1 MTQPIPM
8 TWVDVDLAAIQQN
21 VRQLR
26 RLLRPTTQLMAII
39 KANAYGHG
47 LLHVAEALSGAFG
60 RPRLADAFGVAMLTE
75 GIALRNHGVTMP
87 ILILGPIAPAEAPL
101 VAQHSLTPTIYTRPV
116 ALALARAAQRARE
129 PVRVHVKVDTGMGRY
144 GVWHADAQSF
154 VQWVR
159 RQPGLLMEGLY
170 THLASAVQDR
180 AATAQQLARF
190 QQLIAALERAGCY
203 VPLKHAANSMGL
215 LGYQESHWDMVRV
228 GLALYGLCPKSGWR
242 PPVPLTPA
250 LRWQARVGFVKT
262 VTAGRTI
269 SYGGTY
275 RVSRRTQVATIPV
288 GYALGYPLRGSN
300 RAAVLAH
307 GRRAPVVGRVTMDHL
322 MIECG
327 SRTPVRAGDPV
338 TLLGGDG
345 RLRIRAEELARW
357 AGTIAYDVLCG
368 INPAVPRCYLPTPA
382 GSSVK
387 TQASQISR

>member
-1 MTQPIPM
+1 MVTAATTPM
-8 TWVDVDLAAIQQN
+8 PSTWVDVDLAAIQAN

-47 LLHVAEALSGAFG
+47 LLHVAEALGGASG

-75 GIALRNHGVTMP
+75 GIALRNHGVTLP
-87 ILILGPIAPAEAPL
+87 ILVLGPIAPAEAPL
-101 VAQHSLTPTIYTRPV
+101 VAHHGLTPTVYTRPV
-116 ALALARAAQRARE
+116 ALALARAAQRAKE

-144 GVWHADAQSF
+144 GVWHAEAPAF

-180 AATAQQLARF
+180 ATTAQQLARF
-190 QQLIAALERAGCY
+190 QQLAAGLERVGCY

-228 GLALYGLCPKSGWR
+228 GLALYGLCPKAGWR

-262 VTAGRTI
+262 VPTDRPI

-275 RVSRRTQVATIPV
+275 RTSRRTQVATIPV
-288 GYALGYPLRGSN
+288 GYALGYPLRASN
-300 RAAVLAH
+300 RAAVLAR

-322 MIECG
+322 MIQC
-327 SRTPVRAGDPV
+327 SAKSPVRAGATV
-338 TLLGGDG
+338 TLVGGDG
-345 RLRIRAEELARW
+345 RGRIRAEELARW
-357 AGTIAYDVLCG
+357 AGTIAYDILCG
-368 INPAVPRCYLPTPA
+368 ITPAVPRRYVTAAVRTRPA
-382 GSSVK
+382 ALV
-387 TQASQISR
+387 